1 MEARNPAPRRLTQRY
16 VERLRPWDGR
26 AFAVRDIEVRG
37 LMVVCQPNGRLAGH
51 VQADA
56 YEELP
61 DGQLR
66 LLGTRR
72 RKIGEPSFMDVSAA
86 RARA

>member
-1 MEARNPAPRRLTQRY
+1 
-16 VERLRPWDGR
+16 
-26 AFAVRDIEVRG
+26 
-37 LMVVCQPNGRLAGH
+37 MVVCQPNGRLAGH